1 MRTCIEEVAFDD
13 VLQYFSSNPNCT
25 PAERWVAFYVA
36 NTLHERYG
44 NYAILMRDPPSL
56 GGVVDLALPAYDEE
70 DVTSRL
76 AAGYIMSLAL
86 CSAEQ
91 LERLLNVLAPGT
103 GNVVDLDSAF
113 GDNATRL
120 ATVAPNFVSILT
132 EYGAE
137 VTYGGLPY
145 HASAPR
151 ARAHVPVPKA
161 DAKYEDALKL
171 AAFIIHNRLAP
182 YLASAPD
189 FGTAEEAERRL
200 LSAFNEGGNMLG
212 WESRYAIG
220 MLAYELDDA
229 RLDDQRDGWRL
240 KGSTTHPYSIGW
252 RLNSDQEH
260 LVTLDPAYVALY
272 TKVYADVP
280 SLTFSALNFRSS
292 CFRTTAADYQTKC
305 AFVRDNEYLSDFGV
319 LASLQELIGRLETNY
334 LAYVNLGP
342 ARVPDNAEDSPDGE
356 DLDAKIN
363 VDAIRPKEVP
373 WPWIILGA
381 SVIVA
386 FIVILSKQTT
396 TTDESPRDA
405 AG

>member
-13 VLQYFSSNPNCT
+13 VLQYFSANPNCT
-25 PAERWVAFYVA
+25 PAEKWVAFYVA
-36 NTLHERYG
+36 TKLYERYS
-44 NYAILMRDPPSL
+44 NYSVPVGDPPSL

-70 DVTSRL
+70 DVPSRL

-86 CSAEQ
+86 CSVEQ
-91 LERLLNVLAPGT
+91 LETLLNVLAPGT
-103 GNVVDLDSAF
+103 GEAVDLDSAF
-113 GDNATRL
+113 GANAARL
-120 ATVAPNFVSILT
+120 TTVAPDLVSTLT
-132 EYGAE
+132 GYGAE

-145 HASAPR
+145 HASAPL
-151 ARAHVPVPKA
+151 AQACVPVPRA
-161 DAKYEDALKL
+161 DAQYEDALKL

-182 YLASAPD
+182 YLASSPD

-200 LSAFNEGGNMLG
+200 LGAFNEGGNMLG
-212 WESRYAIG
+212 WESRYAVG

-229 RLDDQRDGWRL
+229 RLDDPSDGWTLR
-240 KGSTTHPYSIGW
+240 GSTAHPYSIGW
-252 RLNSDQEH
+252 RLNSDPEH
-260 LVTLDPAYVALY
+260 LVALDPAYVDLY
-272 TKVYADVP
+272 TKVYGDAP
-280 SLTFSALNFRSS
+280 SLTFSALSFRSS

-305 AFVRDNEYLSDFGV
+305 AFIRDNEYLSDFGV

-342 ARVPDNAEDSPDGE
+342 ARVPGNGADLPDGE
-356 DLDAKIN
+356 DLDAKVN
-363 VDAIRPKEVP
+363 VDAVRPSEVP
-373 WPWIILGA
+373 WSWIILGA